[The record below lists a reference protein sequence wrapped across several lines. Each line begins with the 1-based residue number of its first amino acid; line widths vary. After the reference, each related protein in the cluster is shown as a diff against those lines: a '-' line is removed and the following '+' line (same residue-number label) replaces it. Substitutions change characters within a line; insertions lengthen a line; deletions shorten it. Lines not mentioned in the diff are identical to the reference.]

1 MKQSLLEVFYFHIF
15 INLEIF
21 KEKTKLVIKE
31 SHGSMENLLI
41 HANFEKNTT
50 TDDGNSWEDV
60 IEKAVREPSLI
71 ISQI

>member
-21 KEKTKLVIKE
+21 KEKTKLIIKE
-31 SHGSMENLLI
+31 GHGSMENLLI